1 MDTFQKWLTVAY
13 CGSNKP
19 TCERLPVF
27 YETGSSWTDSMRR
40 GNWWLKISTLGALHI
55 FSRDS
60 PSSFDLKGIG
70 EYVAL
75 IQPIINRVFVD
86 LQMLC
91 ELLNCIIFRQS
102 VASWI

>member
-27 YETGSSWTDSMRR
+27 YETGSSRTDSLRR
-40 GNWWLKISTLGALHI
+40 WGWRFKITALRALHI

-60 PSSFDLKGIG
+60 PSSLNLKRIG
-70 EYVAL
+70 EYVSL
-75 IQPIINRVFVD
+75 IQPIIDRVFVD
-86 LQMLC
+86 L
-91 ELLNCIIFRQS
+91 
-102 VASWI
+102 